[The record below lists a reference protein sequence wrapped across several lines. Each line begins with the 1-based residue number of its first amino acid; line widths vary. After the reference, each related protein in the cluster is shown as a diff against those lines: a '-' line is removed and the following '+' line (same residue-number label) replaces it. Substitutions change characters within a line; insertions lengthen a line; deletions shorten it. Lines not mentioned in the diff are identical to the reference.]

1 MTQAHAR
8 SRQAVRSLAPRV
20 SESQA
25 IEAFEKGVWRAIR
38 GEQLRSI
45 AAAYLPFR
53 LYEVE
58 VTNGGKRTV
67 SIFAIDAVT
76 ASLDLYE
83 FEHVPERAEVVT
95 VESANALPP
104 RIDEAQSLKLLEDK
118 VRRAVF
124 QAGFFRVRG
133 LEVQPRRLPVDVHIP
148 YWLGF
153 YGDGDRARL
162 RVMDAVRRQMEGAKA
177 RAVFEDWILGR
188 LAYGIAG
195 ETGTLAALTA
205 AQSPG
210 DG

>member
-1 MTQAHAR
+1 MTPVTAR
-8 SRQAVRSLAPRV
+8 SRQAIRSLAPRV
-20 SESQA
+20 SEAQA
-25 IEAFEKGVWRAIR
+25 IEAFEKGLWRTIR
-38 GEQLRSI
+38 GERLRSI

-53 LYEVE
+53 LYEVD

-76 ASLDLYE
+76 GSLDLYE
-83 FEHVPERAEVVT
+83 FERVPGDAELVT
-95 VESANALPP
+95 VESANAPP
-104 RIDEAQSLKLLEDK
+104 PGLDEAQSLKLLEDK

-133 LEVQPRRLPVDVHIP
+133 LEVRPRCLPVDVHIP
-148 YWLGF
+148 YWLAF
-153 YGDGDRARL
+153 YGDGERARL

-177 RAVFEDWILGR
+177 RALFEDWILGR
-188 LAYGIAG
+188 LGYDPAG
-195 ETGTLAALTA
+195 EAGTLASLTA

>member
-53 LYEVE
+53 LYEVG

-104 RIDEAQSLKLLEDK
+104 
-118 VRRAVF
+118 
-124 QAGFFRVRG
+124 
-133 LEVQPRRLPVDVHIP
+133 
-148 YWLGF
+148 
-153 YGDGDRARL
+153 
-162 RVMDAVRRQMEGAKA
+162 
-177 RAVFEDWILGR
+177 
-188 LAYGIAG
+188 
-195 ETGTLAALTA
+195 
-205 AQSPG
+205 
-210 DG
+210 

>member
-1 MTQAHAR
+1 MTHAHAR

-20 SESQA
+20 SEAQA
-25 IEAFEKGVWRAIR
+25 IEAFEKGIWRAIR
-38 GEQLRSI
+38 GERLRSM

-53 LYEVE
+53 LYEVA
-58 VTNGGKRTV
+58 VTNGGKRTD

-76 ASLDLYE
+76 GSLDLYE
-83 FEHVPERAEVVT
+83 FEHEPARAEVVT
-95 VESANALPP
+95 LESANALPP
-104 RIDEAQSLKLLEDK
+104 RIDEALSLQLLEDK

-133 LEVQPRRLPVDVHIP
+133 LEVRPRRLSADVHIP

-153 YGDGDRARL
+153 YGEGDRARL
-162 RVMDAVRRQMEGAKA
+162 RVMDAVRRQIEGAKA
-177 RAVFEDWILGR
+177 RALFEDWILGR
-188 LAYGIAG
+188 LAYGPAG
-195 ETGTLAALTA
+195 DVGTLAALTA

>member
-1 MTQAHAR
+1 MKVPAHN
-8 SRQAVRSLAPRV
+8 RQAVRSLAPRV
-20 SESQA
+20 TEAQA

-38 GEQLRSI
+38 GEPLRSI

-53 LYEVE
+53 LYEVA

-83 FEHVPERAEVVT
+83 FEHVPVGTEIVT

-104 RIDEAQSLKLLEDK
+104 GVDEAHSLTLLEDK
-118 VRRAVF
+118 VRRAIF
-124 QAGFFRVRG
+124 QTGFFRVRN
-133 LEVQPRRLPVDVHIP
+133 LEVRPRRLPVDLHIP
-148 YWLGF
+148 YWLAF
-153 YGDGDRARL
+153 YGEGDRARL

-177 RAVFEDWILGR
+177 RALFEDWLLDR
-188 LAYGIAG
+188 LAYGPAG
-195 ETGTLAALTA
+195 DVRTLAALTA